1 MRFVPTR
8 AAFARAGPRCRQVPR
23 CLRSYSALRLP
34 VSLRPTLRFRL
45 CSAYLGVEAC
55 SAPASRAPTYE
66 RRVGALFFGAPF
78 SDFSEENPGPPRLL
92 GRPLRTCR
100 GHLPRRL
107 ERPPRPLAVTSL
119 LPSGPPRPW
128 AEPEFPF
135 RWLAHHGPRV
145 RLPTHQRSRYRE
157 RCKAGYR
164 PAGLSFGRA
173 GFAPAGRLF
182 RISRRHRLTSYPYG
196 PAGPGRIRRR
206 GSRK

>member
-1 MRFVPTR
+1 M
-8 AAFARAGPRCRQVPR
+8 
-23 CLRSYSALRLP
+23 
-34 VSLRPTLRFRL
+34 
-45 CSAYLGVEAC
+45 
-55 SAPASRAPTYE
+55 
-66 RRVGALFFGAPF
+66 FG
-78 SDFSEENPGPPRLL
+78 
-92 GRPLRTCR
+92 
-100 GHLPRRL
+100 LPRRGSL
-107 ERPPRPLAVTSL
+107 FCSGLPCFHLRKARWSSFLRRSFLRLLRGESRASQVTGPSSSHVPWPSTSPAGPSPRPLAVTSL

-157 RCKAGYR
+157 RCKADYR

-182 RISRRHRLTSYPYG
+182 RISRRHRLTSYPNG

-206 GSRK
+206 ESKLVTLSGSRGGLPAPAPTPPCVRFRTRRFTLKKQNGGIHRGGS